1 MFKAKFRI
9 LLQEASEL
17 LQGARNPSNFHPH
30 RNSSDIVVT
39 TLSSFTRQLWRELK
53 TFRFS
58 YSFIS
63 HKTDGTNSFIHE
75 VLRTA
80 GNMLIANIVPDDDAA
95 EPGGCCPEH
104 SEVEDMFGV
113 QGREKWR
120 VKSFNKTKFF
130 MFHLLTW

>member
-9 LLQEASEL
+9 FLHEASEL

-39 TLSSFTRQLWRELK
+39 ALSSFTRQLWRELK
-53 TFRFS
+53 TFIFS

>member
-1 MFKAKFRI
+1 MKRI
-9 LLQEASEL
+9 E
-17 LQGARNPSNFHPH
+17 
-30 RNSSDIVVT
+30 DI
-39 TLSSFTRQLWRELK
+39 
-53 TFRFS
+53 S